1 MGEFLRYPHLERFG
15 NLEVENVEIGE
26 TYVFPKLDGTNA
38 SMWMDGDGKFHYGS
52 RNRELSLQKD
62 NAGFMATMMEDY
74 GINYRS
80 YLCSWSHH
88 ILYGEWLVPHTLKG
102 YKDDAWNRFYVFD
115 VFDKEKQRFLG
126 YDEYVSNLQS
136 LELDYIP
143 CYRKVR
149 NGDYEMFQRIA
160 KEVRFLL
167 QDSQE
172 FGEGVV
178 IKNYNYQNKFHRT
191 TWAKLVLSEFKEE
204 NSKAFGPDVLG
215 TISVEE
221 ALVDKLVTK
230 TLVDKEYQKLEV
242 EGWSGKRIPQLLE
255 TVYRCLIVEE
265 LYDYLKKNIK
275 EPINF
280 KVVKH
285 FVVEK
290 IKVLKPELF

>member
-1 MGEFLRYPHLERFG
+1 MSEFLRYPHLERFG
-15 NLEVENVEIGE
+15 NLEVEGIEIGE
-26 TYVFPKLDGTNA
+26 TYVFPKIDGTNA
-38 SMWMDGDGKFHYGS
+38 SMWLTPDKDFCYGS
-52 RNRELSLQKD
+52 RNRQLSLGKD
-62 NAGFMATMMEDY
+62 NAGFMAAMQTDY
-74 GINYRS
+74 SDNYRS
-80 YLCSWSHH
+80 YLSSNPNHV
-88 ILYGEWLVPHTLKG
+88 LYGEWLVPHTLKG
-102 YKDDAWNRFYVFD
+102 YRDDAWNKFYVFD
-115 VFDKEKQRFLG
+115 VFNKETGKFIP
-126 YDEYVSNLQS
+126 YDDYSQNLQGM
-136 LELDYIP
+136 DYVP

-149 NGDYEMFQRIA
+149 NGNYEMFQRIA

-172 FGEGVV
+172 FGEGIV
-178 IKNYNYQNKFHRT
+178 IKNYGYQNKFHRT

-204 NSKAFGPDVLG
+204 NLKAFGPDVLG

-221 ALVDKLVTK
+221 VLVDKLVTK
-230 TLVDKEYQKLEV
+230 TLVNKEYQKLEV
-242 EGWSGKRIPQLLE
+242 EGWSSKRIPQLLE